1 MSKKNKTLR
10 NILVILIPLLLTGV
24 LCLVT
29 YLSRRIPMN
38 PPGTI
43 GNTAGNI
50 NNGGLFCQ
58 QENTVY
64 FSNPYDGGSLY
75 AMNADETNLRRIN
88 TLKVSNILAGGNYLY
103 FFQKGAAASN
113 SDSGFGQL
121 PGIISFMRCK
131 QDGSRSESLTRDT
144 VISGQLVDNF
154 LYLMT
159 IADSGHAFTKIKID
173 GSEKELLAEYQIN
186 PACVKDGLIYYN
198 GTRNDH
204 YLYTLN
210 TANDASSVLWQGN
223 LWYPVVDGDYVY
235 YMDVANNYRLC
246 RYSLSQ
252 DVIQVLTQ
260 DRVDCF
266 NLGGGYIY
274 YQKNGSAPQLICMRM
289 DGTDPRVIAEGNFTN
304 INMTSQY
311 VYFQL
316 FGEDDTMYHSYIG
329 SSTFDAFSA
338 AAAAVP
344 SP

>member
-1 MSKKNKTLR
+1 MNKKSKTLR
-10 NILVILIPLLLTGV
+10 NILVILIPLLLAGI

-29 YLSRRIPMN
+29 YLSRHIPMN
-38 PPGTI
+38 SPGTV

-58 QENTVY
+58 QESTVY

-75 AMNADETNLRRIN
+75 AMNVDESNVRRLN
-88 TLKVSNILAGGNYLY
+88 TLKVSNILAGGNFLY
-103 FFQKGAAASN
+103 FYQKGAAGTS

-131 QDGSRSESLTRDT
+131 LDGSGGESLTRDMVT
-144 VISGQLVDNF
+144 SGQLVDNY

-159 IADSGHAFTKIKID
+159 IADTGQAFVKIKID
-173 GSEKELLAEYQIN
+173 GSDNQLLANYQIN
-186 PACVKDGLIYYN
+186 PACAANGIIYYN

-223 LWYPVVDGDYVY
+223 LWYPILEGDFVY

-252 DVIQVLTQ
+252 NVIQVLTE

-266 NLGGGYIY
+266 NLGSGYIY
-274 YQKNGSAPQLICMRM
+274 YQKNGSVPQLICMRT
-289 DGTDPRVIAEGNFTN
+289 DGTDPRVIAEGNYTN
-304 INMTSQY
+304 INMTSQF

-316 FGEDDTMYHSYIG
+316 FGEEGTMYHSYIG
-329 SSTFDAFSA
+329 SSTCEAFSA
-338 AAAAVP
+338 AEAAVP